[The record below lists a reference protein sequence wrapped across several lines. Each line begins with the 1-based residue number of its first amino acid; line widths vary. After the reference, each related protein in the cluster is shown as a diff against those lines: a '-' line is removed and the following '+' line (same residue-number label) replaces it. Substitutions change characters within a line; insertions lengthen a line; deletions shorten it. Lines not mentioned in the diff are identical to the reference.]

1 MRGWWERGDEGID
14 DRSWGLV
21 IPTGGAVLRDVC
33 CVHQVSVPQ
42 SLLDDSE
49 AAGNVE
55 DDCRCVE
62 LRGEET

>member
-1 MRGWWERGDEGID
+1 M
-14 DRSWGLV
+14 
-21 IPTGGAVLRDVC
+21 LRDVC